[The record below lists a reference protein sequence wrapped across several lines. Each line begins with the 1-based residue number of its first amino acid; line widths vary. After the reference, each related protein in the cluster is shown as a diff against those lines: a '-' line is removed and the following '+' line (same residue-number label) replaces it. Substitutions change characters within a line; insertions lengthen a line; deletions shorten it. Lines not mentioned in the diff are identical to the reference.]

1 MARRERRGPPLFGLL
16 LVALG
21 VVLLLQNLDVIDWD
35 LWAEIWRFWPVL
47 LVAIGANLILGR
59 RVPWLTT
66 IIVVVLLVGSV
77 LGAALLAESDASV
90 RVDRIDEPLLST
102 MSLDLGVGFGM
113 GSLVIDSLP
122 PGSSKLVE
130 GSLDAPCGYAAT
142 SFQRHDG
149 TAALDIDVSGESFF
163 PCGWGRDW
171 RVSLSTVPEIAMALG
186 TGASSI
192 DLDLTDLRV
201 KSLHVAAGAADLD
214 IRMPAR
220 AGDVEVVIDAGAA
233 DIDVWIPDG
242 VEARIVNDSGLS
254 SFKVSRRFPSLEAQ
268 GWIAEYGTIGGRGPG
283 EIYSSLGYG
292 EAENRIHV
300 EINGGASSISVW

>member
-35 LWAEIWRFWPVL
+35 LWTEIWRFWPVL

-59 RVPWLTT
+59 RLPWLTT
-66 IIVVVLLVGSV
+66 IIVVVLLAGSI

-90 RVDRIDEPLLST
+90 RVDRLEEPLLST
-102 MSLDLGVGFGM
+102 KSLDLGVGFGM
-113 GSLVIDSLP
+113 GSLVIGSLP
-122 PGSSKLVE
+122 RGSANLVE
-130 GSLDAPCGYAAT
+130 GWFEAACGPAST
-142 SFQRHDG
+142 SFQRYDSA
-149 TAALDIDVSGESFF
+149 AALDVDVSGESFF

-171 RVSLSTVPEIAMALG
+171 RVSLSPVPEVTMDLD

-201 KSLHVAAGAADLD
+201 TRLHVAARATDLD

-220 AGDVEVVIDAGAA
+220 AGEVEVVIDAGAS
-233 DIDVWIPDG
+233 DIDLWIPDG